1 MLCRSSWSQGP
12 GPWMELA
19 VGRRWTCTNYCHPHW
34 FGFCDKGGGVII
46 SLWIFICGVCFYIFL
61 EFAVSSMSRKITA
74 TSIMLEESA
83 CVLWGWNE
91 LHKENKYVKNV
102 RWTCWQEQEDWRESR
117 GAVQLVQLQVAQ
129 TPLSGHR
136 CYGLEAWRPLR
147 PRILH
152 IKEAASV
159 VEQAWWQE
167 LSHATTCSGA
177 GNPSALQCLRCN
189 EHHQHP
195 CLILQDWWIAVRW

>member
-1 MLCRSSWSQGP
+1 MFSGVGMSCIRKTNMSKTYDGP
-12 GPWMELA
+12 A
-19 VGRRWTCTNYCHPHW
+19 DRC
-34 FGFCDKGGGVII
+34 K
-46 SLWIFICGVCFYIFL
+46 
-61 EFAVSSMSRKITA
+61 KI
-74 TSIMLEESA
+74 
-83 CVLWGWNE
+83 
-91 LHKENKYVKNV
+91 
-102 RWTCWQEQEDWRESR
+102 

-129 TPLSGHR
+129 TPFSDHR
-136 CYGLEAWRPLR
+136 CYGLLEAWRPLR

-195 CLILQDWWIAVRW
+195 CLILQD